1 MTEKELRKSLN
12 DYLPAAG
19 LLENRRE
26 ALLAQVRAEG
36 RPAAAPLHLKGE
48 NEMSRYGKFRVALV
62 LAAVLLLSV
71 TIAVATGMS
80 GFVNFKGQPV
90 DDPELIYPTI
100 IPTSTPR
107 PGELSDEA
115 WREIVYQATNTAW
128 EYKVDVEYETKYGGK
143 GTGRNVQLH
152 VQSLE
157 EMGSLLD
164 ERLPLPEIPEGYTF
178 LSGYVSMDCDADSA
192 YELVHE
198 ETIQESVVIRH
209 YAIPEGEAIP
219 TSYDLT
225 LRNDAGDT
233 IHCIVQLWSY
243 GEYYFD
249 VAEEDVVRTPA
260 VPGMDDALLLIKPD
274 MTELTM
280 RRGLDEPVYVLSETW
295 FTSVFQVTEFYV
307 ESATTP
313 ADVLLSMF
321 GE

>member
-19 LLENRRE
+19 LPENRRE
-26 ALLAQVRAEG
+26 ALLAQIRAEG
-36 RPAAAPLHLKGE
+36 QSAAAPLHRKGD
-48 NEMSRYGKFRVALV
+48 NEMTRYGKFRVALV
-62 LAAVLLLSV
+62 LAAVLLLSM
-71 TIAVATGMS
+71 TIAVAAGMS

-107 PGELSDEA
+107 PGEMTADA
-115 WREIVYQATNTAW
+115 WHEIVEQATNTAW
-128 EYKVDVEYETKYGGK
+128 EYKVSVEYETKYGGK
-143 GTGRNVQLH
+143 GTGRNVQRH

-157 EMGSLLD
+157 EMDALLGD
-164 ERLPLPEIPEGYTF
+164 RLELPDIPEGYAF

-198 ETIQESVVIRH
+198 ETPAEGVVIRH
-209 YAIPEGEAIP
+209 YAIPEGEEIP
-219 TSYDLT
+219 TSYVLT

-233 IHCIVQLWSY
+233 IRCIVQMWNDADI
-243 GEYYFD
+243 YFD

-274 MTELTM
+274 KTELTM
-280 RRGLDEPVYVLSETW
+280 RRGLDEPVYVLSEIW
-295 FTSVFQVTEFYV
+295 FTSVFEVMEFYV
-307 ESATTP
+307 ESETAP